1 MSKGYFVYGG
11 DKYELSN
18 GEAREGDLLLFT
30 VDGLDV
36 TAGRFYEVINSNL
49 HYVEFLDDVGDEHSW
64 DADGSFLV
72 LRKVVSESPTTD
84 SDLIAN
90 LARRVHELE
99 ERLDS
104 AEKDVQSFAESATE
118 ADYKA
123 GQALTSVKTEVFSN
137 NTLDELRLK
146 VKVIDDYQ
154 DILIDKMNGMHDT
167 TEMLTDDIVLLDERT
182 QPLVEDNTDGLA
194 KELAEEVIK
203 RIREA
208 IE

>member
-1 MSKGYFVYGG
+1 
-11 DKYELSN
+11 
-18 GEAREGDLLLFT
+18 
-30 VDGLDV
+30 DG
-36 TAGRFYEVINSNL
+36 
-49 HYVEFLDDVGDEHSW
+49 DDVCGIYRESYRVLEPIESDE
-64 DADGSFLV
+64 
-72 LRKVVSESPTTD
+72 ESPD
-84 SDLIAN
+84 LDLIDN
-90 LARRVHELE
+90 QARRVHEFE

-104 AEKDVQSFAESATE
+104 EEKDVKTFAEKATE
-118 ADYKA
+118 ADYKEEH
-123 GQALTSVKTEVFSN
+123 ALTSVKTEVISN

>member
-1 MSKGYFVYGG
+1 LLHAVFFPASIVSG
-11 DKYELSN
+11 
-18 GEAREGDLLLFT
+18 LLL
-30 VDGLDV
+30 
-36 TAGRFYEVINSNL
+36 NL
-49 HYVEFLDDVGDEHSW
+49 Q
-64 DADGSFLV
+64 SF
-72 LRKVVSESPTTD
+72 PTRRS
-84 SDLIAN
+84 SDL
-90 LARRVHELE
+90 
-99 ERLDS
+99 
-104 AEKDVQSFAESATE
+104 
-118 ADYKA
+118 
-123 GQALTSVKTEVFSN
+123 
-137 NTLDELRLK
+137 ELRLK

>member
-1 MSKGYFVYGG
+1 MSNES
-11 DKYELSN
+11 ELL
-18 GEAREGDLLLFT
+18 AL
-30 VDGLDV
+30 V
-36 TAGRFYEVINSNL
+36 ANL
-49 HYVEFLDDVGDEHSW
+49 S
-64 DADGSFLV
+64 
-72 LRKVVSESPTTD
+72 RKVV
-84 SDLIAN
+84 
-90 LARRVHELE
+90 ELE

-104 AEKDVQSFAESATE
+104 AEKDVKTFAEIATE

>member
-1 MSKGYFVYGG
+1 MAKKVRVI
-11 DKYELSN
+11 KSN
-18 GEAREGDLLLFT
+18 E
-30 VDGLDV
+30 
-36 TAGRFYEVINSNL
+36 
-49 HYVEFLDDVGDEHSW
+49 
-64 DADGSFLV
+64 
-72 LRKVVSESPTTD
+72 PT
-84 SDLIAN
+84 
-90 LARRVHELE
+90 RWY
-99 ERLDS
+99 
-104 AEKDVQSFAESATE
+104 
-118 ADYKA
+118 ADYI
-123 GQALTSVKTEVFSN
+123 GEVFSN

>member
-1 MSKGYFVYGG
+1 MPREFDIESGIDGGERYKLVDGEAKGG
-11 DKYELSN
+11 DVVTYVQDGKYTKICEEVGAEVVSFEEEVANIPEYTDMN
-18 GEAREGDLLLFT
+18 G
-30 VDGLDV
+30 
-36 TAGRFYEVINSNL
+36 
-49 HYVEFLDDVGDEHSW
+49 DDVCGIYRE
-64 DADGSFLV
+64 FYRV
-72 LRKVVSESPTTD
+72 LEPIESGEESPD
-84 SDLIAN
+84 LDLIAN

-104 AEKDVQSFAESATE
+104 AEKDVKTFAEIATE

-123 GQALTSVKTEVFSN
+123 GQALTSVRSLSEASDRAAEAV
-137 NTLDELRLK
+137 D
-146 VKVIDDYQ
+146 
-154 DILIDKMNGMHDT
+154 
-167 TEMLTDDIVLLDERT
+167 MLTDDIVLLDERT